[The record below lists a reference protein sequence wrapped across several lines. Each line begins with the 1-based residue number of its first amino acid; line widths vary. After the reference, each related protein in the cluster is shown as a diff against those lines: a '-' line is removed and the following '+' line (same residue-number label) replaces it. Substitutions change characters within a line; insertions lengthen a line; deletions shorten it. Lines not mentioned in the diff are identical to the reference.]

1 MRMKR
6 KNDDG
11 RCTAVHR
18 IGVLADRP
26 PTTPPST
33 RVTFLPAIFADVV
46 FHGAARYASCVRRRR
61 RMTMAAVDGD
71 DIADVEVEDR
81 RQAVIILINI
91 SS

>member
-1 MRMKR
+1 
-6 KNDDG
+6 
-11 RCTAVHR
+11 VHVS
-18 IGVLADRP
+18 IG
-26 PTTPPST
+26 
-33 RVTFLPAIFADVV
+33 
-46 FHGAARYASCVRRRR
+46 RRRR